1 MCKQLIGDFAIVKC
15 DCYGE
20 YKIINK
26 LTLGEK
32 LDLLNDLE
40 VSLANDLED
49 PESSKKSGKILGVLK
64 MSDADK
70 KVVQPY
76 LDARRN
82 NLYECMISQ
91 INSNATINERLRATL
106 WVKEKINSNS
116 NQNETPHCKDK

>member
-1 MCKQLIGDFAIVKC
+1 MSKQLIGDFPIVKC
-15 DCYGE
+15 ESYGE

-26 LTLGEK
+26 LTLGKK

-40 VSLANDLED
+40 VSLADDLEN
-49 PESSKKSGKILGVLK
+49 PESSKKSRKILGVLK

-76 LDARRN
+76 LDAGWN

-91 INSNATINERLRATL
+91 INSNTTINERLRATL
-106 WVKEKINSNS
+106 WVKEK
-116 NQNETPHCKDK
+116 